1 MTIELVN
8 HTDSNPTVN
17 LNAELFQDIPA
28 GLYVSSDQTV
38 IICKGKVRKL
48 YKYLRFR

>member
-1 MTIELVN
+1 MNIELVN

-28 GLYVSSDQTV
+28 GLYVSFDRKI
-38 IICKGKVRKL
+38 IICYEKVQKL
-48 YKYLRFR
+48 YKFLRFR